1 MDDRTDIR
9 SMSLDELTA
18 DFAEKGVPAF
28 RARQTFGWLH
38 RKRATGFGDMT
49 DLPAAL
55 RERLEKEYVIHNV
68 KIERKLCS
76 RLDDTVKYL
85 FRLDDGEAVEAVL
98 MHYKHGTSL
107 CVSTQAGCR
116 MGCSFCA
123 STIAGFGRDLLP
135 SEMLDEVYAA
145 QQDSGERIDGMV
157 LMGIGEPLDNFDN
170 VVKFLRLISCPDGQ
184 NMGMRHISL
193 STCGLVDRI
202 YDLMELD
209 LQLTLSISLHAAD
222 DERRRKLMPVA
233 RRWSIAELLE
243 ACRAYYSRTGRR
255 ISFEYA
261 LISGE
266 NDGEEDA
273 LKLAGL
279 LKGSGSHVNLIQ
291 VNKVEE
297 TGYRRGTRENT
308 ERFRAALERQGINAT
323 IRRELGADINA
334 ACGQLRREN
343 IVTDK

>member
-38 RKRATGFGDMT
+38 RKRATSFGDMT

-135 SEMLDEVYAA
+135 
-145 QQDSGERIDGMV
+145 
-157 LMGIGEPLDNFDN
+157 
-170 VVKFLRLISCPDGQ
+170 
-184 NMGMRHISL
+184 
-193 STCGLVDRI
+193 
-202 YDLMELD
+202 
-209 LQLTLSISLHAAD
+209 
-222 DERRRKLMPVA
+222 
-233 RRWSIAELLE
+233 
-243 ACRAYYSRTGRR
+243 
-255 ISFEYA
+255 
-261 LISGE
+261 
-266 NDGEEDA
+266 
-273 LKLAGL
+273 
-279 LKGSGSHVNLIQ
+279 
-291 VNKVEE
+291 
-297 TGYRRGTRENT
+297 
-308 ERFRAALERQGINAT
+308 
-323 IRRELGADINA
+323 
-334 ACGQLRREN
+334 
-343 IVTDK
+343 